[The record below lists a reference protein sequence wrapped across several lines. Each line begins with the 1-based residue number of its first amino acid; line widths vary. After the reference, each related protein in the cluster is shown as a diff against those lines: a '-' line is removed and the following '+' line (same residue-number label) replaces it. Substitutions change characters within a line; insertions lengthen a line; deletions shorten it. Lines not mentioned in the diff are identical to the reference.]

1 MASGVG
7 GAGGAS
13 GPNRFSNK
21 NEGDGDNLSSGK
33 LGEHKLSNDF
43 LLAREKLEKHFRQEN
58 PGRTSPGG
66 GKPTS
71 PNKGMKHALTNIW
84 EGVKGV
90 FGKKEQPKVDI
101 SNPNLPKHVKFGV
114 RSPGLEEVKVKFH
127 RGSQGE
133 PHIVVEKKEGG
144 SSGEEVL
151 EEIPGGGGSSVSETG
166 SNKPSKTEAGA
177 SGFKGVLQSGAKGI
191 TKFAERVEGI
201 FSEKPG
207 RSSESGSVVTS
218 SRSEIPGIVTNEPK
232 GLVTGLTLQ
241 EMLEVEK
248 NLSDLIDKSPSG
260 ARQAQLKK
268 WRGSVERDRKI
279 LTGSDGVNRE
289 EQLDVMGCS
298 DAELQRAVAEGLAVE
313 DALLELNR
321 ALDDA
326 SREVD
331 SEVSEPEKSSSERSV
346 RKQENFK
353 TEQVSSSGVEQ
364 KRTCNFLRR
373 LLATLLRLVLGF
385 LRSAYQKARSACQ
398 ASMEWIR
405 RTCPCTRGKYEVNF
419 SDPDKEL
426 RTAQWVARH
435 FGSGRSFV
443 FSEET
448 VDHLSKGS
456 SLGGDGDTIE
466 GYFRD
471 FQRLIEEIEKEA
483 IAPTS
488 KAVNVLGIFI
498 NNISSWLPSVGF
510 SK

>member
-33 LGEHKLSNDF
+33 LGDHKLSSDF
-43 LLAREKLEKHFRQEN
+43 LSAREKLEKHFRQEN

-71 PNKGMKHALTNIW
+71 PNKGMKHALKNVW

-90 FGKKEQPKVDI
+90 FVKTEKPKVEI
-101 SNPNLPKHVKFGV
+101 SGPNLPKHVKFGV

-133 PHIVVEKKEGG
+133 PHIVVEKKEEGC
-144 SSGEEVL
+144 SGEEVL
-151 EEIPGGGGSSVSETG
+151 EEGIEGEGSVASGTG
-166 SNKPSKTEAGA
+166 SNKSPVEVGA

-191 TKFAERVEGI
+191 TKFAERVAGI
-201 FSEKPG
+201 FSDKTEG
-207 RSSESGSVVTS
+207 AGESGSVVTS
-218 SRSEIPGIVTNEPK
+218 SRSEIPGIVTNEPT
-232 GLVTGLTLQ
+232 GPVTGLTLQ

-248 NLSDLIDKSPSG
+248 NLSDLIEKSPSG

-268 WRGSVERDRKI
+268 WRGSVERDRKR
-279 LTGSDGVNRE
+279 LTGSDGVNHE

-298 DAELQRAVAEGLAVE
+298 DAELQQAVAEGLAVE
-313 DALLELNR
+313 DALQELDR
-321 ALDDA
+321 VLDDA

-346 RKQENFK
+346 RTQESFK

-385 LRSAYQKARSACQ
+385 LRSAYQKVRNACQ

-448 VDHLSKGS
+448 VDHLSEGS

-471 FQRLIEEIEKEA
+471 FQRLIEETEEEA
-483 IAPTS
+483 NAPTS
-488 KAVNVLGIFI
+488 EAVNVLRIFI
-498 NNISSWLPSVGF
+498 NNISDWLPSVGF

>member
-21 NEGDGDNLSSGK
+21 NEGDGDNPSSGK
-33 LGEHKLSNDF
+33 LGEHKLSSDF
-43 LLAREKLEKHFRQEN
+43 VSAREKLEKHFRQEN
-58 PGRTSPGG
+58 PGRTSPGV

-71 PNKGMKHALTNIW
+71 PNKGMKHALKNVW

-90 FGKKEQPKVDI
+90 FGKTEKPKVEI
-101 SNPNLPKHVKFGV
+101 SSPNLPTHVKFGV

-133 PHIVVEKKEGG
+133 PHIVVEKKEEG

-166 SNKPSKTEAGA
+166 SNKSPVEVGA

-191 TKFAERVEGI
+191 TKFAERVAGI
-201 FSEKPG
+201 FSDKTEG
-207 RSSESGSVVTS
+207 AGEGGSVVTS
-218 SRSEIPGIVTNEPK
+218 SHSEIPGIVTNEPT
-232 GLVTGLTLQ
+232 GPATGLTLQ

-248 NLSDLIDKSPSG
+248 NLSELIEKSPSG

-268 WRGSVERDRKI
+268 WRGSVERDRKR

-298 DAELQRAVAEGLAVE
+298 DAELQQAVAEGLAVE
-313 DALLELNR
+313 DALRELDR
-321 ALDDA
+321 VLDDA

-331 SEVSEPEKSSSERSV
+331 SDVSEPEKSSSERNV
-346 RKQENFK
+346 RTQESFK

-385 LRSAYQKARSACQ
+385 LRSAYQKVRNACQ

-419 SDPDKEL
+419 SDLDKEL

-448 VDHLSKGS
+448 VDHLSEGS

-471 FQRLIEEIEKEA
+471 FQRLIEETEKEA
-483 IAPTS
+483 NAPTS
-488 KAVNVLGIFI
+488 EAVNVLRIFI
-498 NNISSWLPSVGF
+498 NNISDWLPSVGF

>member
-21 NEGDGDNLSSGK
+21 NEGEGDNLGSSN
-33 LGEHKLSNDF
+33 LGEHKLSSDF
-43 LLAREKLEKHFRQEN
+43 ISAREKLEKHFRQEN
-58 PGRTSPGG
+58 PGRISSGG
-66 GKPTS
+66 GKSTS
-71 PNKGMKHALTNIW
+71 TNKGIKHALKNIW

-90 FGKKEQPKVDI
+90 FGRAEKPKLDI
-101 SNPNLPKHVKFGV
+101 SEPQLPSFVKFGV
-114 RSPGLEEVKVKFH
+114 RTPGLEELKVKFH

-133 PHIVVEKKEGG
+133 PHVVVEKKEEG

-151 EEIPGGGGSSVSETG
+151 EEIPGGGGSLVSETG
-166 SNKPSKTEAGA
+166 SNKPSQTEAGA
-177 SGFKGVLQSGAKGI
+177 SGFKRVLQSEEKGI
-191 TKFAERVEGI
+191 TKFAERVGRI
-201 FSEKPG
+201 FSDKPG
-207 RSSESGSVVTS
+207 RSGESGSVIT
-218 SRSEIPGIVTNEPK
+218 SRSESSEIVTNEPT
-232 GLVTGLTLQ
+232 GPVTGLTLQ

-248 NLSDLIDKSPSG
+248 NLSDLIDKSSSG
-260 ARQAQLKK
+260 ARRAQLKK
-268 WRGSVERDRKI
+268 WKGSVERDRKR
-279 LTGSDGVNRE
+279 LTGSDSVNRE
-289 EQLDVMGCS
+289 EQLDVIGCS
-298 DAELQRAVAEGLAVE
+298 DGELQRAVAEGLAIE
-313 DALLELNR
+313 DAIQELDR
-321 ALDDA
+321 VLDDA

-346 RKQENFK
+346 RTKESFK

-385 LRSAYQKARSACQ
+385 LRSAYQKVRTACQ

-419 SDPDKEL
+419 SEPDKEL
-426 RTAQWVARH
+426 RTAQWVMKH
-435 FGSGRSFV
+435 FGSGRDGIV
-443 FSEET
+443 LSEGT
-448 VDHLSKGS
+448 VDHLSEGS
-456 SLGGDGDTIE
+456 SLGGDEDTIA

-471 FQRLIEEIEKEA
+471 FQRLIEETEKKD

-488 KAVNVLGIFI
+488 KAVNVLRIFT

>member
-21 NEGDGDNLSSGK
+21 NEGDGDNPSSGK
-33 LGEHKLSNDF
+33 LGEHKLSSDF
-43 LLAREKLEKHFRQEN
+43 VSAREKLEKHFRQEN

-71 PNKGMKHALTNIW
+71 PNKGMKHALKNVW

-90 FGKKEQPKVDI
+90 FVKTEKPKVDI
-101 SNPNLPKHVKFGV
+101 SSPNLPKHVKFGV

-133 PHIVVEKKEGG
+133 PHIVVEKKEEG

-151 EEIPGGGGSSVSETG
+151 EEIPGGGGSSVLETG
-166 SNKPSKTEAGA
+166 SNKSPVEVGA

-191 TKFAERVEGI
+191 TKFAERVAGI

-207 RSSESGSVVTS
+207 RSGESGSVVTS
-218 SRSEIPGIVTNEPK
+218 SHSEIPGIVTNEPT
-232 GLVTGLTLQ
+232 GPVTGLTLQ

-248 NLSDLIDKSPSG
+248 NLSDLIDKSSG

-268 WRGSVERDRKI
+268 WRGSVERDRKR

-289 EQLDVMGCS
+289 EQRDVMGCS
-298 DAELQRAVAEGLAVE
+298 DTELQQAVAEGLAVE
-313 DALLELNR
+313 DALRELDR
-321 ALDDA
+321 VLGDA

-346 RKQENFK
+346 RTQESFK

-385 LRSAYQKARSACQ
+385 LRSAYQKVRNACQ

-448 VDHLSKGS
+448 VDHLSEGS

-471 FQRLIEEIEKEA
+471 FQRLIEETEKEA
-483 IAPTS
+483 NAPTS
-488 KAVNVLGIFI
+488 KAVNVLRIFT